1 MQRYHEK
8 SETNAKFQLLLTE
21 TEHCDF
27 LSNFT
32 HLKNTFK
39 MKKIIFLLAFLCAG
53 IVFAQ
58 KTMTP
63 ELLWQV
69 KKVSPIGISADGKEL
84 FYKVS
89 TPNMAENSF
98 DSKFYKMPVTGG
110 NFTEIS
116 KEEAKVTDK
125 NLSPNGQFLL
135 IDKPVQVKD
144 VTGKEIYND
153 LPKSDAYVYT
163 SLDYRHWDTW
173 NDGTYN
179 HVFYKDVNTGAE
191 TDITPGQPYYTPQ
204 KPFGGDEDYI
214 WGPKGENIYYVSK
227 MKAGTDYAVSTNT
240 DIYKYN
246 LATKQ
251 TENITEENKGYD
263 TQPAF
268 SKDGNLAWLQMVTEG
283 YEADK
288 NDIVVLQGG
297 VKQNLTNQWDGTVNG
312 FIWGNN
318 GKDIYFTAPVDG
330 TVQLFKVDHPG
341 KTRKMPVVE
350 QLSKGQFDVTGIVA
364 ENNGQLIVTRTDMN
378 HATEIFSFDLN
389 SKTFKQLTQV
399 NTEFYGKLD
408 LPTVEKRMVT
418 TKDGKQMLVWVILP
432 PNFDKNKKYPTL
444 LYAQG
449 GPQSALSQF
458 YSTRW
463 NFQLMAS
470 QGYII
475 VAPNRRGMPG
485 HGVEWNEAISGDW
498 GGGAMQ
504 DYLDAIDDVAK
515 EPYVDKNRLGAI
527 GASFGGYSVFWLAGN
542 HNGRFKTFIA
552 HDGVFDTR
560 AMYGT
565 TEELFFVNH
574 DMGGAYWEKD
584 NTKAQKSFNEFNP
597 ITYVDKWDT
606 PIMIVQGGKDYRVPI
621 EQGLGAFQAAQL
633 KGIKSKLVYFPEE
646 NHWVLQPQ
654 NALVWQREFF
664 KWLKETL

>member
-1 MQRYHEK
+1 
-8 SETNAKFQLLLTE
+8 
-21 TEHCDF
+21 
-27 LSNFT
+27 
-32 HLKNTFK
+32 
-39 MKKIIFLLAFLCAG
+39 
-53 IVFAQ
+53 
-58 KTMTP
+58 MTP

-69 KKVSPIGISADGKEL
+69 KKVSPIGVSADGKEL

-89 TPNMAENSF
+89 TPNVEENNF
-98 DSKFYKMPVTGG
+98 DSRYYKMPITGG

-116 KEEAKVTDK
+116 KDEAKVTDK
-125 NLSPNGQFLL
+125 NLSPSGQYLL
-135 IDKPVQVKD
+135 MNKPVQVKD
-144 VTGKEIYND
+144 VAEKDIYND

-173 NDGTYN
+173 NDGSYS
-179 HVFYKDVNTGAE
+179 HVFYKDVKTGAE
-191 TDITPGQPYYTPQ
+191 TDITPQQPYYTPQ
-204 KPFGGDEDYI
+204 APFGGDEDYI

-227 MKAGTDYAVSTNT
+227 KLAGTDYAVSTNT
-240 DIYKYN
+240 DIYKFD
-246 LATKQ
+246 LASKQ

-263 TQPAF
+263 THPAF
-268 SKDGNLAWLQMVTEG
+268 SKEGSLAWLQMVTDG

-288 NDIVVLQGG
+288 KDILVLQAG
-297 VKQNLTNQWDGTVNG
+297 VKQNLTSQWDGTVNG
-312 FIWGNN
+312 FIWGSNS
-318 GKDIYFTAPVDG
+318 KDIYFTAPIDG
-330 TVQLFKVDHPG
+330 TIQIFKVDHPG
-341 KTRKMPVVE
+341 KTKKMPMVQ

-364 ENNGQLIVTRTDMN
+364 ENNGQLIVTLTDMN
-378 HATEIFSFDLN
+378 HASEIFSFDLKN
-389 SKTFKQLTQV
+389 KTFKQLTLV
-399 NTEFYGKLD
+399 NTEFYNNLD
-408 LPTVEKRMVT
+408 LPKVEKRMVT
-418 TKDGKQMLVWVILP
+418 TKDNKQMLVWVILP

-470 QGYII
+470 EGYII

-504 DYLDAIDDVAK
+504 DYLDAIDAISK
-515 EPYVDKNRLGAI
+515 EPYVDKDRLGAI
-527 GASFGGYSVFWLAGN
+527 GASYGGYSVFWLAGN
-542 HNGRFKTFIA
+542 HDGRFKTFIS

-560 AMYGT
+560 SMYST
-565 TEELFFVNH
+565 TEELFFVNY
-574 DMGGAYWEKD
+574 DLGGAYWEKD
-584 NTKAQKSFNEFNP
+584 NAVAQKSFNEFNP
-597 ITYVDKWDT
+597 ITYVNKWDT

-621 EQGLGAFQAAQL
+621 NQGLGAFQAAQL
-633 KGIKSKLVYFPEE
+633 KGIKSKLLYLPEE

-664 KWLKETL
+664 SWLKETL

>member
-39 MKKIIFLLAFLCAG
+39 MKKIIYLLAFLCAG

-227 MKAGTDYAVSTNT
+227 KKAGTDYAVSTNT

-584 NTKAQKSFNEFNP
+584 NAKAQKSFNEFNP

-664 KWLKETL
+664 NWLKETL

>member
-1 MQRYHEK
+1 
-8 SETNAKFQLLLTE
+8 
-21 TEHCDF
+21 
-27 LSNFT
+27 
-32 HLKNTFK
+32 
-39 MKKIIFLLAFLCAG
+39 MKKITFLLAFLSAG
-53 IVFAQ
+53 FLYAQ

-69 KKVSPIGISADGKEL
+69 KKVSPIGISEDGKNL
-84 FYKVS
+84 MYKVS
-89 TPNMAENSF
+89 SPNMEENSF
-98 DSKFYKMPVTGG
+98 DSKYYKMPVSGG

-116 KEEAKVTDK
+116 KDEAKVADK
-125 NLSPNGQFLL
+125 NLSPNGQYLL
-135 IDKPVQVKD
+135 MNKAVPVKKVMGKD
-144 VTGKEIYND
+144 IYSD

-163 SLDYRHWDTW
+163 SLDYRHWDTY
-173 NDGTYN
+173 NNGSYN
-179 HVFYKDVNTGAE
+179 HVFYKDVKTGAE

-204 KPFGGDEDYI
+204 APFGGDEDYV

-227 MKAGTDYAVSTNT
+227 KSAGVDYAISTNT

-246 LATKQ
+246 LSDKK

-268 SKDGNLAWLQMVTEG
+268 SKEGTMAWLQMAKDG

-288 NDIVVLQGG
+288 NDIIVLQNG
-297 VKQNLTNQWDGTVNG
+297 VKQNLTSQWDGTVNS
-312 FIWGNN
+312 FMWASNN
-318 GKDIYFTAPVDG
+318 KDIYFTAPVDG
-330 TVQLFKVDHPG
+330 TIQIFKVDHPG
-341 KTRKMPVVE
+341 KTRKMAVVE
-350 QLSKGQFDVTGIVA
+350 QLSQGQFDVTGIVA
-364 ENNGQLIVTRTDMN
+364 ESNGQLIVTRTDMN
-378 HATEIFSFDLN
+378 HASEIFSFDLKN
-389 SKTFKQLTQV
+389 KTFKQLTQV
-399 NTEFYGKLD
+399 NNDFYGKLD

-485 HGVEWNEAISGDW
+485 HGVEWNADISGDW
-498 GGGAMQ
+498 GGKAMQ
-504 DYLDAIDDVAK
+504 DYLDAIDDVSK

-542 HNGRFKTFIA
+542 HDGRFKTFIS

-574 DMGGAYWEKD
+574 DFGGAYWEKD
-584 NTKAQKSFNEFNP
+584 NVKAQKAFNEFNP

-633 KGIKSKLVYFPEE
+633 KGIKSKLLYLPEE

-664 KWLKETL
+664 SWLKETL

>member
-1 MQRYHEK
+1 
-8 SETNAKFQLLLTE
+8 
-21 TEHCDF
+21 
-27 LSNFT
+27 
-32 HLKNTFK
+32 
-39 MKKIIFLLAFLCAG
+39 MKKITFLLAFLCAS
-53 IVFAQ
+53 VLFAQ
-58 KTMTP
+58 HTMTP

-69 KKVSPIGISADGKEL
+69 KKVSPVGLSDNGEVL
-84 FYKVS
+84 FYKVT

-98 DSKFYKMPVTGG
+98 DSKYYAMRVSGG
-110 NFTEIS
+110 NFAEVT
-116 KEEAKVTDK
+116 KEEAKVADK
-125 NLSPNGQFLL
+125 NLSPDGKYLL
-135 IDKPVQVKD
+135 FDKAVHVKD
-144 VTGKEIYND
+144 VTGKDIYPD

-173 NDGTYN
+173 NDGSYN
-179 HVFYKDVNTGAE
+179 HLFYKDVKTGAE
-191 TDITPGQPYYTPQ
+191 TDITPGQPYYVPQ

-227 MKAGTDYAVSTNT
+227 KLAGTEYATSTNT

-246 LATKQ
+246 LNTRK
-251 TENITEENKGYD
+251 TENITEDNKGYD
-263 TQPAF
+263 TNPAI
-268 SKDGNLAWLQMVTEG
+268 SSQGALAWLQMITPG

-288 NDIVVLQGG
+288 NDIIVLENG
-297 VKQNLTNQWDGTVNG
+297 VRQNLTAQWDGTVNS
-312 FIWGNN
+312 FIWAKN

-330 TVQLFKVDHPG
+330 TKQIFKVDYPG
-341 KTRKMPVVE
+341 KSRKMPVVE

-364 ENNGQLIVTRTDMN
+364 ETNGKLIVTRTDMN
-378 HATEIFSFDLN
+378 HASEIFSFDL
-389 SKTFKQLTQV
+389 KDRTFKQLTQV
-399 NTEFYGKLD
+399 NLELYNQLD

-418 TKDGKQMLVWVILP
+418 TQDGKQMLVWVILP

-458 YSTRW
+458 YSFRW

-470 QGYII
+470 QGYIV

-504 DYLDAIDDVAK
+504 DYLDAIDAVAQ
-515 EPYVDKNRLGAI
+515 EPYVDKNRLGAV

-542 HNGRFKTFIA
+542 HEGRFKTFIA
-552 HDGVFDTR
+552 HDGVFNTR
-560 AMYGT
+560 SMYGT

-574 DMGGAYWEKD
+574 DMGGAYWEKE
-584 NTKAQKSFNEFNP
+584 NPIAQKAYNEFNP
-597 ITYVDKWDT
+597 INYVDKWDT
-606 PIMIVQGGKDYRVPI
+606 PIMIIQGGKDFRVPI
-621 EQGLGAFQAAQL
+621 GQGLEAFQAAQL
-633 KGIKSKLVYFPEE
+633 RGIESKLLYLPEE

-664 KWLKETL
+664 KWLEKTL

>member
-1 MQRYHEK
+1 
-8 SETNAKFQLLLTE
+8 
-21 TEHCDF
+21 
-27 LSNFT
+27 
-32 HLKNTFK
+32 
-39 MKKIIFLLAFLCAG
+39 MKKITFLLAFLCAG
-53 IVFAQ
+53 IVLAQ

-63 ELLWQV
+63 GLLWQV
-69 KKVSPIGISADGKEL
+69 KKVSPLGLSDKGDVL

-89 TPNMAENSF
+89 SPNMEENSF
-98 DSKFYKMPVTGG
+98 DSKYFAMTISGG
-110 NFTEIS
+110 YVAEIT
-116 KEEAKVTDK
+116 KEEVKVADK
-125 NLSPNGQFLL
+125 NLSPNGQYLL
-135 IDKPVQVKD
+135 TSKDVHVKD
-144 VTGKEIYND
+144 VAGKDIYED

-163 SLDYRHWDTW
+163 TLDYRHWDKY
-173 NDGTYN
+173 NDGSYS
-179 HVFYKDVNTGAE
+179 HVFYKDVKTGAE
-191 TDITPGQPYYTPQ
+191 TDITPQQPYYTPQ
-204 KPFGGDEDYI
+204 APFGGDEDYI

-227 MKAGTDYAVSTNT
+227 KKAGTDYAISTNT

-246 LATKQ
+246 LANRT

-268 SKDGNLAWLQMVTEG
+268 SKEGALAWLQMKTDG

-288 NDIVVLQGG
+288 NDIIVLQNGI
-297 VKQNLTNQWDGTVNG
+297 KQNLTSQWDGTVDS
-312 FIWGNN
+312 FLWAQNN
-318 GKDIYFTAPVDG
+318 KDIYFIAPVDG
-330 TVQLFKVDHPG
+330 TKQIFKVDYPG
-341 KTRKMPVVE
+341 KTRKMALVE

-364 ENNGQLIVTRTDMN
+364 ENNGKLIVTRTDMN
-378 HATEIFSFDLN
+378 HASEIFSFDLKSN
-389 SKTFKQLTQV
+389 TFIQLTQV
-399 NTEFYGKLD
+399 NKDLYAKLD
-408 LPTVEKRMVT
+408 MPTVEKRMVT

-449 GPQSALSQF
+449 GPQSPLSQF

-485 HGVEWNEAISGDW
+485 HGVEWNKAISGDW

-515 EPYVDKNRLGAI
+515 EPYVDKDRMGAI

-542 HNGRFKTFIA
+542 HNGRFKTFIS

-560 AMYGT
+560 SMYGT
-565 TEELFFVNH
+565 TEELFFVNY

-584 NTKAQKSFNEFNP
+584 NAKAQKAFNEFNP
-597 ITYVDKWDT
+597 ITYVDNWDT
-606 PIMIVQGGKDYRVPI
+606 PIMIIQGGKDYRVPI
-621 EQGLGAFQAAQL
+621 EQGLSAFQAAQL
-633 KGIKSKLVYFPEE
+633 KGIKSKLLYLPEE

-664 KWLKETL
+664 SWLKETL

>member
-1 MQRYHEK
+1 
-8 SETNAKFQLLLTE
+8 
-21 TEHCDF
+21 
-27 LSNFT
+27 
-32 HLKNTFK
+32 
-39 MKKIIFLLAFLCAG
+39 MKKITFLLAFLCAG
-53 IVFAQ
+53 FLYAQ

-69 KKVSPIGISADGKEL
+69 KKVSPIGVSADGKEL

-89 TPNMAENSF
+89 TPNVEENNF
-98 DSKFYKMPVTGG
+98 DSRYYKMPITGG

-116 KEEAKVTDK
+116 KDEAKVTDK
-125 NLSPNGQFLL
+125 NLSPSGQYLL
-135 IDKPVQVKD
+135 MNKPVQVKD
-144 VTGKEIYND
+144 VAEKDIYND

-173 NDGTYN
+173 NDGSYS
-179 HVFYKDVNTGAE
+179 HVFYKDVKTGAE
-191 TDITPGQPYYTPQ
+191 TDITPQQPYYTPQ
-204 KPFGGDEDYI
+204 APFGGDEDYI

-227 MKAGTDYAVSTNT
+227 KLAGTDYAVSTNT
-240 DIYKYN
+240 DIYKFD
-246 LATKQ
+246 LASKQ

-263 TQPAF
+263 THPAF
-268 SKDGNLAWLQMVTEG
+268 SKEGSLAWLQMVTDG

-288 NDIVVLQGG
+288 KDILVLQAG
-297 VKQNLTNQWDGTVNG
+297 VKQNLTSQWDGTVNG
-312 FIWGNN
+312 FIWGSNS
-318 GKDIYFTAPVDG
+318 KDIYFTAPIDG
-330 TVQLFKVDHPG
+330 TIQIFKVDHPG
-341 KTRKMPVVE
+341 KTKKMPMVQ

-364 ENNGQLIVTRTDMN
+364 ENNGQLIVTLTDMN
-378 HATEIFSFDLN
+378 HASEIFSFDLKN
-389 SKTFKQLTQV
+389 KTFKQLTLV
-399 NTEFYGKLD
+399 NTEFYNNLD
-408 LPTVEKRMVT
+408 LPKVEKRMVT
-418 TKDGKQMLVWVILP
+418 TKDNKQMLVWVILP

-470 QGYII
+470 EGYII

-504 DYLDAIDDVAK
+504 DYLDAIDAISK
-515 EPYVDKNRLGAI
+515 EPYVDKDRLGAI
-527 GASFGGYSVFWLAGN
+527 GASYGGYSVFWLAGN
-542 HNGRFKTFIA
+542 HDGRFKTFIS

-560 AMYGT
+560 SMYST
-565 TEELFFVNH
+565 TEELFFVNY
-574 DMGGAYWEKD
+574 DLGGAYWEKD
-584 NTKAQKSFNEFNP
+584 NAVAQKSFNEFNP
-597 ITYVDKWDT
+597 ITYVNKWDT

-621 EQGLGAFQAAQL
+621 NQGLGAFQAAQL
-633 KGIKSKLVYFPEE
+633 KGIKSKLLYLPEE

-664 KWLKETL
+664 SWLKETL

>member
-227 MKAGTDYAVSTNT
+227 KKAGTDYAVSTNT

-584 NTKAQKSFNEFNP
+584 NAKAQKSFNEFNP

-664 KWLKETL
+664 NWLKETL

>member
-1 MQRYHEK
+1 
-8 SETNAKFQLLLTE
+8 
-21 TEHCDF
+21 
-27 LSNFT
+27 
-32 HLKNTFK
+32 
-39 MKKIIFLLAFLCAG
+39 
-53 IVFAQ
+53 
-58 KTMTP
+58 MTP

-69 KKVSPIGISADGKEL
+69 KKVSPIGISPDGKEL
-84 FYKVS
+84 FYKVAI
-89 TPNMAENSF
+89 PNIEENKF
-98 DSKFYKMPVTGG
+98 DSKYYKMPVTGG
-110 NFTEIS
+110 NYTEIS

-125 NLSPNGQFLL
+125 NLSPNGEYLL
-135 IDKPVQVKD
+135 MNKAVHVKD
-144 VTGKEIYND
+144 VAGKDIYPD

-163 SLDYRHWDTW
+163 TLDYRHWDTY
-173 NDGTYN
+173 NDGSYN
-179 HVFYKDVNTGAE
+179 HVFYRNTETGAE

-204 KPFGGDEDYI
+204 APFGGYEDYV

-227 MKAGTDYAVSTNT
+227 KTAGTDYATSTNT

-246 LATKQ
+246 LDSRKTDNLTQ
-251 TENITEENKGYD
+251 ENKGYD

-268 SKDGNLAWLQMVTEG
+268 SKDGALAYLQMKTPG

-288 NDIVVLQGG
+288 NDIIVLQND
-297 VKQNLTNQWDGTVNG
+297 VKQNLTSQWDGTVNG
-312 FIWGNN
+312 FLWSSNN
-318 GKDIYFTAPVDG
+318 KDIYFTAPVDG
-330 TVQLFKVDHPG
+330 TQQIFKVDFPG
-341 KTRKMPVVE
+341 KTKKMPVVE

-364 ENNGQLIVTRTDMN
+364 ENNGKLIVTRTDMN
-378 HATEIFSFDLN
+378 HASEIFSFDLK
-389 SKTFKQLTQV
+389 SKTFQQLTQV
-399 NTEFYGKLD
+399 NNEFYQKLD

-418 TKDGKQMLVWVILP
+418 TKDNKQMLVWVIFP

-470 QGYII
+470 EGYII

-485 HGVEWNEAISGDW
+485 HGVEWNAEISGDW
-498 GGGAMQ
+498 GGKAMQ
-504 DYLDAIDDVAK
+504 DYLDAIDDISK
-515 EPYVDKNRLGAI
+515 EPYVDKDRLGAI

-542 HNGRFKTFIA
+542 HDGRFKTFIA

-560 AMYGT
+560 SMYGT

-584 NTKAQKSFNEFNP
+584 NATAQKSFNEFNP

-621 EQGLGAFQAAQL
+621 EQGLSAFQAAQL
-633 KGIKSKLVYFPEE
+633 KGIKSKLLYLPEE

>member
-1 MQRYHEK
+1 
-8 SETNAKFQLLLTE
+8 
-21 TEHCDF
+21 
-27 LSNFT
+27 
-32 HLKNTFK
+32 
-39 MKKIIFLLAFLCAG
+39 
-53 IVFAQ
+53 
-58 KTMTP
+58 
-63 ELLWQV
+63 
-69 KKVSPIGISADGKEL
+69 
-84 FYKVS
+84 
-89 TPNMAENSF
+89 MAENSF
-98 DSKFYKMPVTGG
+98 DSKYYKMPVSGG
-110 NFTEIS
+110 NFIEIS
-116 KEEAKVTDK
+116 KDEAKVGDK
-125 NLSPNGQFLL
+125 NLSPNGQYLL
-135 IDKPVQVKD
+135 MNKAVPVKKVMGKD
-144 VTGKEIYND
+144 IYSD

-163 SLDYRHWDTW
+163 SLDYRHWDTY
-173 NDGTYN
+173 NDGSYN
-179 HVFYKDVNTGAE
+179 HVFYKDVKTGAE
-191 TDITPGQPYYTPQ
+191 TDITAEQPYYTPQ
-204 KPFGGDEDYI
+204 APFGGDEDYI

-227 MKAGTDYAVSTNT
+227 KSAGTDYALSTNT

-246 LATKQ
+246 LADRK

-263 TQPAF
+263 THPAF
-268 SKDGNLAWLQMVTEG
+268 SKDGNLAWLQMATDG

-288 NDIVVLQGG
+288 NDIIVLQSNG
-297 VKQNLTNQWDGTVNG
+297 VKQNITSQWDGTVNG
-312 FIWGNN
+312 FMWASNN
-318 GKDIYFTAPVDG
+318 KDIYFTAPVDG
-330 TVQLFKVDHPG
+330 TIQIFKVDHPG

-350 QLSKGQFDVTGIVA
+350 QLSQGQFDVTGIVA

-378 HATEIFSFDLN
+378 HASEIFSFDLKN
-389 SKTFKQLTQV
+389 KTFKQLTQV
-399 NTEFYGKLD
+399 NNDFYGKLD

-458 YSTRW
+458 YSFRW

-470 QGYII
+470 EGYII

-485 HGVEWNEAISGDW
+485 HGVEWNADISGDW
-498 GGGAMQ
+498 GGKAMQ
-504 DYLDAIDDVAK
+504 DYLDAIDDVSK

-527 GASFGGYSVFWLAGN
+527 GASFGGYSVLWLAGN
-542 HNGRFKTFIA
+542 HDGRFKTFIS

-574 DMGGAYWEKD
+574 DFGGAYWEKD
-584 NTKAQKSFNEFNP
+584 NAKAQKAYNEFNP

-633 KGIKSKLVYFPEE
+633 RGIKSKLLYLPEE

-664 KWLKETL
+664 SWLKETL

>member
-1 MQRYHEK
+1 
-8 SETNAKFQLLLTE
+8 
-21 TEHCDF
+21 
-27 LSNFT
+27 
-32 HLKNTFK
+32 
-39 MKKIIFLLAFLCAG
+39 MKKITFLLAFLCAG
-53 IVFAQ
+53 FLFAQ

-69 KKVSPIGISADGKEL
+69 KKVSPIGISPDGKEL

-89 TPNMAENSF
+89 IPNMEENSF
-98 DSKFYKMPVTGG
+98 DSKYYKMPVTGG

-125 NLSPNGQFLL
+125 NLSPNGQYLL
-135 IDKPVQVKD
+135 IDKPVQIKE
-144 VTGKEIYND
+144 VTGKDIYND

-214 WGPKGENIYYVSK
+214 WDPKGENIYYVSK
-227 MKAGTDYAVSTNT
+227 KKAGTDYAVSTNT

-246 LATKQ
+246 LSTKQ

-268 SKDGNLAWLQMVTEG
+268 SKEDALAWLQMATDG

-297 VKQNLTNQWDGTVNG
+297 VKQNLTSQWDGTVNG
-312 FIWGNN
+312 FIWADNN
-318 GKDIYFTAPVDG
+318 KDIYFTAPVDG
-330 TVQLFKVDHPG
+330 TKQIFKVDYPG
-341 KTRKMPVVE
+341 KTRKIPVVE

-378 HATEIFSFDLN
+378 HASEIFSFDLKN
-389 SKTFKQLTQV
+389 RTFRQLTQV
-399 NTEFYGKLD
+399 NNEFYGKLD

-418 TKDGKQMLVWVILP
+418 TKDGKQMLVWIILP

-470 QGYII
+470 QGYIV

-515 EPYVDKNRLGAI
+515 EPYVDKDRLGAI

-542 HNGRFKTFIA
+542 HDGRFKTFIA

-560 AMYGT
+560 SMYGT

-584 NTKAQKSFNEFNP
+584 NAVAQKAYNEFNP
-597 ITYVDKWDT
+597 INYVDKWDT
-606 PIMIVQGGKDYRVPI
+606 PIMIIQGGKDYRVPI
-621 EQGLGAFQAAQL
+621 EQGLSAFQAAQL
-633 KGIKSKLVYFPEE
+633 KGIKSKLLYFPEE

-664 KWLKETL
+664 NWLKETL

>member
-1 MQRYHEK
+1 
-8 SETNAKFQLLLTE
+8 
-21 TEHCDF
+21 
-27 LSNFT
+27 
-32 HLKNTFK
+32 
-39 MKKIIFLLAFLCAG
+39 
-53 IVFAQ
+53 
-58 KTMTP
+58 MTP

-69 KKVSPIGISADGKEL
+69 KKVSPMGISQDGKEL

-89 TPNMAENSF
+89 IPNMEENKF
-98 DSKFYKMPVTGG
+98 DSKYYKMPITGG

-116 KEEAKVTDK
+116 KDEAKVTDK

-135 IDKPVQVKD
+135 MNKAVHVKD
-144 VTGKEIYND
+144 VAGKDIYKD

-163 SLDYRHWDTW
+163 TLDYRHWDKY
-173 NDGTYN
+173 NDGSYN
-179 HVFYKDVNTGAE
+179 HVFYKDTKTGAE

-204 KPFGGDEDYI
+204 APFGGDEDYV

-227 MKAGTDYAVSTNT
+227 KTAGTDYATSTNT

-246 LATKQ
+246 LSDKQ

-268 SKDGNLAWLQMVTEG
+268 SKEGSLAWLQMKTPG

-288 NDIVVLQGG
+288 NDIIVLQDG
-297 VKQNLTNQWDGTVNG
+297 VKQNLTSQWDGTVNG
-312 FIWGNN
+312 FIWASNS
-318 GKDIYFTAPVDG
+318 KVIYFTAPVDG
-330 TVQLFKVDHPG
+330 TIQIFKVDHPG
-341 KTRKMPVVE
+341 KTRKMAVVE

-378 HATEIFSFDLN
+378 HASEIFSFDLK

-418 TKDGKQMLVWVILP
+418 TKDNKQMLVWVILP

-470 QGYII
+470 EGYII

-485 HGVEWNEAISGDW
+485 HGVEWNAEISGDW
-498 GGGAMQ
+498 GGKAMQ
-504 DYLDAIDDVAK
+504 DYLDAIDDISK

-542 HNGRFKTFIA
+542 HDGRFKTFIA

-565 TEELFFVNH
+565 TEELFFVNY

-584 NTKAQKSFNEFNP
+584 NATAQKSFNEFNP

-606 PIMIVQGGKDYRVPI
+606 PIMIIQGGKDYRVPI

-633 KGIKSKLVYFPEE
+633 KGIKSKLLYLPEE

-664 KWLKETL
+664 SWLKETL